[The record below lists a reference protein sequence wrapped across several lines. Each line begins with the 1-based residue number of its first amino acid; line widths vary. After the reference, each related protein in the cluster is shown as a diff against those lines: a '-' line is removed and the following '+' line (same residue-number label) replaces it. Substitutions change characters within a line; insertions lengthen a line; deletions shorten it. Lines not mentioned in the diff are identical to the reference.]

1 MERRQIVI
9 DNIIIN
15 YILLRKPVKNIN
27 LRCKSDLTVSVSA
40 NNLVPTDVIDKF
52 VSKKSAWILKNL
64 QKYEQVSKL
73 ANSSK
78 EYVSGEEF
86 KYLGNQLRLKVIE
99 DKAERILLNSDFLE
113 LFVKNKNNFT
123 RKKNLM
129 ESFYKEQTK
138 LIFNDCVKNV
148 CQYINKPVPI
158 LKIQH
163 MVSRWGSCIVDKNTI
178 ILNAFLIYA
187 PQYCIEYVV
196 LHEMIH
202 FEIPNHNNH
211 FYTRLTAYCPDW
223 KECKKML
230 DKIVV
235 KEV

>member
-1 MERRQIVI
+1 MEERQIVI
-9 DNIIIN
+9 DKKTIE
-15 YILLRKPVKNIN
+15 YILVRKPVKNIN
-27 LRCKSDLTVSVSA
+27 LRCKSDLTISVSA
-40 NNLVPTDVIDKF
+40 NAMVPTRVIDKF
-52 VSKKSAWILKNL
+52 VAKKSSWIIKNL
-64 QKYEQVSKL
+64 QKYEQVSKI

-99 DKAERILLNSDFLE
+99 DKSERVVLNANSLE
-113 LFVKNKNNFT
+113 LYVKDKNNFT
-123 RKKNLM
+123 RKKNLI
-129 ESFYKEQTK
+129 ENFYREETK
-138 LIFNDCVKNV
+138 FIFNNCVKNV
-148 CQYINKPVPI
+148 CEYINKPMPI

-163 MVSRWGSCIVDKNTI
+163 MVSRWGSCIIDKNTI
-178 ILNAFLIYA
+178 VLNASLIYA

-211 FYTRLTAYCPDW
+211 FYTRLTVYCPDW
-223 KECKKML
+223 KECKKLL